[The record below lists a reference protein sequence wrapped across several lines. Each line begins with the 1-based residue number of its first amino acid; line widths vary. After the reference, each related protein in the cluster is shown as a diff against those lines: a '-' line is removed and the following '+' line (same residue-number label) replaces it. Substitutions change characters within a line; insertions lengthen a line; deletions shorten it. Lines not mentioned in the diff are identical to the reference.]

1 MSIKSTISELTGD
14 GAFFEVVP
22 LDTDGGQKQGG
33 MRGYKHAPKTLTE
46 IIQNARGHGDQ
57 DFIVAGST
65 RLTFTQFF
73 ERADTLRAYLQQN
86 GLNKGDRFAIAMRNN
101 AEWLVGFTAAFL
113 AGATVVPINSWGQAD
128 ELAFAIRDC
137 GASWLLCDD
146 QRASMLSAEL
156 ETERRLVVYDRAA
169 PGSERGVNLVDAI
182 SSDSPLDVAI
192 PAADAVCLILYTSG
206 STGAPKG
213 VVHCQQA
220 LSQAVFN
227 MMFTGMLTMTVE
239 GGLRELRG
247 GATQEKALLN
257 VPLFNATGLL
267 GSFVLPLVTAQGIV
281 MISKWD
287 AQEALGLIEA
297 ERVTLFSS
305 VPALVKDLLTQ
316 PNLGDFDISSLH
328 RVSSGGAAM
337 PSDLPSIIESKI
349 DKAYASGGY
358 GLTETLAVGSQAAG
372 AVFDAKPDAAGIQS
386 PIMDMRSTASDG
398 SVLPQ
403 GEAGEIEMRGVACTL
418 GYWNKPEANA
428 DVFTD
433 DGWMK
438 TGDVGYVADDGYV
451 HITGRIKDIVI
462 RGGENIYP
470 GDTEQACYQIK
481 GVKECVVFGVPDDDM
496 GEELAMIVRVADTSL
511 SEGTLRVALR
521 ARIAAYKVPK
531 FIELTQEP
539 LPRGATEKFDKRTI
553 QAAFIEAHLS

>member
-1 MSIKSTISELTGD
+1 MSIKTTISELTGD
-14 GAFFEVVP
+14 SAFFEVEP
-22 LDTDGGQKQGG
+22 LQTERGEV
-33 MRGYKHAPKTLTE
+33 RGYKHAPKTLTE

-57 DFIVAGST
+57 SFIVAGDT
-65 RLTFTQFF
+65 RLTFAQFF
-73 ERADTLRAYLQQN
+73 ERADALRAYLQQN
-86 GLNKGDRFAIAMRNN
+86 GLSKGDRFAIAMRNN
-101 AEWLVGFTAAFL
+101 AEWLIGFTAAFL
-113 AGATVVPINSWGQAD
+113 SGATVVPINSWGQAE
-128 ELAFAIRDC
+128 ELAFAVRDC

-146 QRASMLSAEL
+146 QRAAMLSAEL
-156 ETERRLVVYDRAA
+156 ETEKRLVVYDRKTPGTQRGISFSDAA
-169 PGSERGVNLVDAI
+169 
-182 SSDSPLDVAI
+182 SSMAPLDVGI
-192 PAADAVCLILYTSG
+192 PEADDVCLILYTSG
-206 STGAPKG
+206 STGTPKG

-239 GGLRELRG
+239 GGLRDLRG
-247 GATQEKALLN
+247 GAIQEKALLN
-257 VPLFNATGLL
+257 VPLFHATGLL

-287 AQEALGLIEA
+287 AQEALRLIEA

-305 VPALVKDLLTQ
+305 VPSLVKDLLTQ
-316 PNLGDFDISSLH
+316 PNLADFDISSLH

-337 PSDLPSIIESKI
+337 PSDLPSIIEAKI

-372 AVFDAKPDAAGIQS
+372 AVFDAKPDAAGVQS
-386 PIMDMRSTASDG
+386 PIMDIRCTSPDG
-398 SVLPQ
+398 AVLPQ

-428 DVFTD
+428 AVFTD

-451 HITGRIKDIVI
+451 HITGRIKEIVI

-470 GDTEQACYQIK
+470 GDTEQACYQID
-481 GVKECVVFGVPDDDM
+481 GVQECVVFGVPDDLM
-496 GEELAMIVRVADTSL
+496 GEELAMVVRVADGSL
-511 SEGTLRVALR
+511 TEDYLRTALR
-521 ARIAAYKVPK
+521 ARIAIYKVPK
-531 FIELTQEP
+531 FIELTEEP
-539 LPRGATEKFDKRTI
+539 LARGATEKFDKRAI
-553 QAAFIEAHLS
+553 QAAFIEGNLP

>member
-1 MSIKSTISELTGD
+1 MSIKATITELTGV
-14 GAFFEVVP
+14 GAFFEVEQ
-22 LDTDGGQKQGG
+22 LQTKRGEMD
-33 MRGYKHAPKTLTE
+33 GYKHAPQTLTE

-57 DFIVAGST
+57 GFIVSGDT
-65 RLTFTQFF
+65 RLTFSQFF
-73 ERADTLRAYLQQN
+73 DRADRLRAYLQEN
-86 GLNKGDRFAIAMRNN
+86 GLNAGDRFAIAMRNN

-113 AGATVVPINSWGQAD
+113 AGATVVPINSWGQAE
-128 ELAFAIRDC
+128 ELTFALRDC

-146 QRASMLSAEL
+146 QRGTMLSGEL
-156 ETERRLVVYDRAA
+156 DTQKRLIVYDRAS
-169 PGSERGVNLVDAI
+169 PGSLRGIDFNDATSNAIPKEVDT
-182 SSDSPLDVAI
+182 
-192 PAADAVCLILYTSG
+192 PAADDVCLILYTSG
-206 STGAPKG
+206 STGTPKG

-239 GGLRELRG
+239 GGLRDLRG

-257 VPLFNATGLL
+257 VPLFHATGLL

-287 AQEALGLIEA
+287 AQEALRLIEA

-316 PNLGDFDISSLH
+316 PNLANFDISSLH

-337 PSDLPSIIESKI
+337 PSDLPGIIEATI

-372 AVFDAKPDAAGIQS
+372 AVFDAKPAAAGVQS
-386 PIMDMRSTASDG
+386 PIMAIRCSGADG

-428 DVFTD
+428 AVFTE

-470 GDTEQACYQIK
+470 GDTEQACYQIE
-481 GVKECVVFGVPDDDM
+481 GVQECVVFGVPDELM
-496 GEELAMIVRVADTSL
+496 GEELAMVVRVAESSL
-511 SEGTLRVALR
+511 SEEDIR
-521 ARIAAYKVPK
+521 AGLKGRIAGYKVPK
-531 FIELTQEP
+531 FIELTHHP
-539 LPRGATEKFDKRTI
+539 LARGATEKFDKRAI
-553 QAAFIEAHLS
+553 QATFIATQKRE

>member
-1 MSIKSTISELTGD
+1 MSIKTTISELTGEA
-14 GAFFEVVP
+14 AFFEVEP
-22 LDTDGGQKQGG
+22 LTTERGE

-57 DFIVAGST
+57 GFIVAGDT
-65 RLTFTQFF
+65 RLTFAQFF
-73 ERADTLRAYLQQN
+73 ERADTLRAYLEQN
-86 GLNKGDRFAIAMRNN
+86 GLENGDRFAIAMRNN
-101 AEWLVGFTAAFL
+101 AEWLIGFTAAFL
-113 AGATVVPINSWGQAD
+113 AGATVVPINSWGQAS
-128 ELAFAIRDC
+128 ELAFAVRDC
-137 GASWLLCDD
+137 GAAWLLCDD
-146 QRASMLSAEL
+146 QRAAMLASEL
-156 ETERRLVVYDRAA
+156 ETDRRLIVYDRAT
-169 PGSERGVNLVDAI
+169 PGSQRGINFENAVSNQ
-182 SSDSPLDVAI
+182 SPLDVAI
-192 PAADAVCLILYTSG
+192 PAADEVCLILYTSG
-206 STGAPKG
+206 STGTPKG

-257 VPLFNATGLL
+257 VPLFHATGLL

-281 MISKWD
+281 MIAKWD
-287 AQEALGLIEA
+287 AQEALRLIEA

-316 PNLGDFDISSLH
+316 PNLADFDISSLH

-337 PSDLPSIIESKI
+337 PSDLPSIIEAKI

-372 AVFDAKPDAAGIQS
+372 AVFDAKPDAAGVQS
-386 PIMDMRSTASDG
+386 PIMDIRCTAPDG
-398 SVLPQ
+398 TVLHQ
-403 GEAGEIEMRGVACTL
+403 GEPGEIEMRGVACTL
-418 GYWNKPEANA
+418 GYWNKPEANDA
-428 DVFTD
+428 VFTD

-438 TGDVGYVADDGYV
+438 TGDVGYVADDSYV

-470 GDTEQACYQIK
+470 GDTEQACYQIE
-481 GVKECVVFGVPDDDM
+481 GVQECVVFGVPDDAM
-496 GEELAMIVRVADTSL
+496 GEELAMVVRVPDPSL
-511 SEGTLRVALR
+511 SEEALR
-521 ARIAAYKVPK
+521 AALKARIAGYKVPK
-531 FIELTQEP
+531 YIELTQEP
-539 LPRGATEKFDKRTI
+539 LARGATEKFDKRTI
-553 QAAFIEAHLS
+553 QAAFIETHLS

>member
-1 MSIKSTISELTGD
+1 MSIKATISELTSEA
-14 GAFFEVVP
+14 AFFEVEP
-22 LDTDGGQKQGG
+22 LTTERGE

-57 DFIVAGST
+57 GFIVAGDT
-65 RLTFTQFF
+65 RLTFAQFF
-73 ERADTLRAYLQQN
+73 ERADTLRAYLEQN
-86 GLNKGDRFAIAMRNN
+86 GLDKGDRFAIAMRNN
-101 AEWLVGFTAAFL
+101 AEWLIGFTAAFL

-128 ELAFAIRDC
+128 ELAFAVRDC

-146 QRASMLSAEL
+146 QRAAMLSAEL
-156 ETERRLVVYDRAA
+156 ETDRRLIVYDRAA
-169 PGSERGVNLVDAI
+169 PGSQRGINFADAV
-182 SSDSPLDVAI
+182 SSQEPLDVAI
-192 PAADAVCLILYTSG
+192 PSADDVCLILYTSG
-206 STGAPKG
+206 STGTPKG

-247 GATQEKALLN
+247 GAKQEKALLN
-257 VPLFNATGLL
+257 VPLFHATGLL

-287 AQEALGLIEA
+287 AQEALRLIEA

-316 PNLGDFDISSLH
+316 PNLADFDISSLH

-337 PSDLPSIIESKI
+337 PSDLPSIIEAKI

-372 AVFDAKPDAAGIQS
+372 AVFDAKPDAAGVQS
-386 PIMDMRSTASDG
+386 PIMDIRCTSPDG
-398 SVLPQ
+398 AVLPQ

-428 DVFTD
+428 AVFTG

-470 GDTEQACYQIK
+470 GDTEQACYQIE
-481 GVKECVVFGVPDDDM
+481 GVQECVVFGVPDDAM
-496 GEELAMIVRVADTSL
+496 GEELAMVVRVADVSL
-511 SEGTLRVALR
+511 SEDALR
-521 ARIAAYKVPK
+521 AALKARIAGYKVPK
-531 FIELTQEP
+531 YIELTSEP
-539 LPRGATEKFDKRTI
+539 LARGATEKFDKRTI